1 MGCEMAEIETRI
13 TGLDNVV
20 AQLRAVP
27 VKLRVRAIR
36 NALAAG
42 ARIVRDD
49 ARQGAPVLSQADPRR
64 TAGTVRDAIVVRTS
78 KQARQAGDVGVFV
91 NVRPLK
97 ASQVRAFKASGGKAA
112 SNPRDPFYWRWLE
125 FGRQGRGGSAS
136 TASRRVARHPGDRA
150 ARYFGAVRFIRPR
163 KAQRAVG
170 ALPAVGFLQR
180 SARRLGDALRR
191 FVEVLGPAIEKLN
204 NRGQTP

>member
-1 MGCEMAEIETRI
+1 MDGIETKLQ
-13 TGLDNVV
+13 GLDNVA

-27 VKLRVRAIR
+27 AKLRVRAIR

-49 ARQGAPVLSQADPRR
+49 ARLGAPVLAKPDPRR
-64 TAGTVRDAIVVRTS
+64 AAGTVRNAIVVRTS
-78 KQARQAGDVGVFV
+78 KQARAAGDVGVFV

-97 ASQVRAFKASGGKAA
+97 ASAIRAYKAGGGNAA

-125 FGRQGRGGSAS
+125 FGRQARGSAVATS
-136 TASRRVARHPGDRA
+136 ARRVMRHPGDKA
-150 ARYFGAVRFIRPR
+150 ALYFGTVRFIRPR
-163 KAQRAVG
+163 KALRAVG
-170 ALPAVGFLQR
+170 ALPALGFLR
-180 SARRLGDALRR
+180 RATGRLGDALRK
-191 FVEVLGPAIEKLN
+191 FVEVIGPAVERLN